1 MSDQTFA
8 RRWLTRL
15 EHLETALQALVERR
29 LQPLWAGGVPELG
42 ERLVQAMH
50 EGVRQDEAQ
59 HYWAPNVFVIS
70 AAPPQAQMLR
80 QDPALLDALGE
91 VLLQASQEAEVEFS
105 GPVVVRVVE
114 DASLSADEV
123 RVTAQHSPE
132 QSPETT
138 ALWLAQEDSA
148 TPSQAKAYLV
158 VNGTRLYA
166 IQMPVINIGRRADNH
181 LVVDDPRVS
190 RVHAQLRWV
199 RNRYMIFD
207 LGSTGGTWVN
217 GERIHQKELRDGDLI
232 SLAGVP
238 LVFGQESSAG
248 EDTAEL
254 PLKDGEA

>member
-8 RRWLTRL
+8 RRWLNRL
-15 EHLETALQALVERR
+15 ERLETALQALVERR
-29 LQPLWAGGVPELG
+29 LQPLWAGGAPELS
-42 ERLVQAMH
+42 EQLVQAMH
-50 EGVRQDEAQ
+50 GEVRQDESQ
-59 HYWAPNVFVIS
+59 HYWAPNVFLIS
-70 AAPPQAQMLR
+70 AAPPLAQMLR

-91 VLLQASQEAEVEFS
+91 VLQQASQEAEVEFS

-114 DASLSADEV
+114 DASLAADEV
-123 RVTAQHSPE
+123 RVTARHSPE

-138 ALWLAQEDSA
+138 ALWLATGETA
-148 TPSQAKAYLV
+148 TAQAKAYFV
-158 VNGTRLYA
+158 VNGTRLYP
-166 IQMPVINIGRRADNH
+166 IELPVVNIGRRADNH

-199 RNRYMIFD
+199 RDRYIIFD

-217 GERIHQKELRDGDLI
+217 GQRVHQRELRDGDLV

-238 LVFGQESSAG
+238 LVFGKEVTAG

-254 PLKDGEA
+254 ALKDGEE